1 MFSKKILTTLAL
13 VAAVLCGQATA
24 LAQSPAAQKQEPPAG
39 GPPKPFVLPK
49 KEAFTLKNGI
59 VVTLVPYGIIPKVA
73 VSAYVRAGNINETES
88 QTWLAD
94 LTGDM
99 LKEGTTTRTAAQVAE
114 EAARMG
120 GQLGIGVGVDQTSA
134 GGDVLSEF

>member
-13 VAAVLCGQATA
+13 AAAVLCGQASA
-24 LAQSPAAQKQEPPAG
+24 LAQKQEPPAG
-39 GPPKPFVLPK
+39 GPPKPFALPR
-49 KEAFTLKNGI
+49 KEVFTLKNGI

-73 VSAYVRAGNINETES
+73 VSAYVRAGNINESES

-99 LKEGTTTRTAAQVAE
+99 LKEGTTTR
-114 EAARMG
+114 
-120 GQLGIGVGVDQTSA
+120 
-134 GGDVLSEF
+134 